1 MFSSPCL
8 WPTGCPCLRGWRSP
22 SLHGCAVCQL
32 CHVHGSAVCQQPPA
46 RGSTFFARQ
55 RDMVSKYF
63 PNNGFAIDRGSWGRP
78 EKSATLSKESLWDHQ
93 HDRGERMSVRD
104 KVGVSC
110 HDRSTA
116 ASRESPSWLRTLS
129 SLPSE
134 HPRSARKAALTQYHG
149 VQAPQPSRWS

>member
-1 MFSSPCL
+1 MFRHTCSWL
-8 WPTGCPCLRGWRSP
+8 TGCPCLRGWRAP

-32 CHVHGSAVCQQPPA
+32 CHVHGCAVCQQPPA
-46 RGSTFFARQ
+46 RVSTFFARQ
-55 RDMVSKYF
+55 GDMVSGCF
-63 PNNGFAIDRGSWGRP
+63 LENGFAIDRGSCGCP
-78 EKSATLSKESLWDHQ
+78 EKSATLHQ

-116 ASRESPSWLRTLS
+116 ALRESPSWLRTLS

-134 HPRSARKAALTQYHG
+134 HPRSTRKAALNQYHR

>member
-1 MFSSPCL
+1 MFKHTCL
-8 WPTGCPCLRGWRSP
+8 WPSAGTCLRGWRSP
-22 SLHGCAVCQL
+22 SLHSCAVCQL
-32 CHVHGSAVCQQPPA
+32 CHVPRSAVCQQPPA

-55 RDMVSKYF
+55 GDMVSGCF
-63 PNNGFAIDRGSWGRP
+63 PKNGFAMDSSRCRSP
-78 EKSATLSKESLWDHQ
+78 EKSATLIQQHQ
-93 HDRGERMSVRD
+93 GASVSVIKMFCD
-104 KVGVSC
+104 SC

-134 HPRSARKAALTQYHG
+134 HPRSTRKAALNQYHR

>member
-1 MFSSPCL
+1 MFKHTCL
-8 WPTGCPCLRGWRSP
+8 WPSAGTCLRGWRSP
-22 SLHGCAVCQL
+22 SLHSSAVCQL

-55 RDMVSKYF
+55 RDMVSGYF

-78 EKSATLSKESLWDHQ
+78 EKSATLHQ

>member
-1 MFSSPCL
+1 MFRYTCL
-8 WPTGCPCLRGWRSP
+8 CLTGCPCLRGRRPHPRST
-22 SLHGCAVCQL
+22 SLRFVNYVVSPAPRFVSSLLLVAPRFSRGKVIWSRDISPRMASLWTAVD
-32 CHVHGSAVCQQPPA
+32 V
-46 RGSTFFARQ
+46 
-55 RDMVSKYF
+55 
-63 PNNGFAIDRGSWGRP
+63 GRP
-78 EKSATLSKESLWDHQ
+78 KSQQIFSSTIVESAYLCP
-93 HDRGERMSVRD
+93 E

-116 ASRESPSWLRTLS
+116 VSSESPSWLRTLS